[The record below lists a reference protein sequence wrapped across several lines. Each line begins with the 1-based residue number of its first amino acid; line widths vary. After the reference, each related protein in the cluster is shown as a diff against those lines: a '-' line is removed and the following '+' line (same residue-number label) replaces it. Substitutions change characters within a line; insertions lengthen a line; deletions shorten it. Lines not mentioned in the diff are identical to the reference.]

1 MINQTENSEQTTAGR
16 LQEVNETLALAL
28 KKADR
33 KKENCTLVAVSKT
46 KTADEIKEAI
56 SAGQRV
62 FGENRVQEA
71 ADKWPDILEGRG
83 DISLH
88 LIGPLQSNKAR
99 AAVNLFDVIETLD
112 REKLARALA
121 RVMQEENKFPKIYV
135 QVNTGEEDQKA
146 GVKPSE
152 LGALLKILHDDIDI
166 KIEGLMCIPPQNQE
180 PSLHFALLK
189 NLADKYNIKLL
200 SMGMS
205 SDFEIAAQLGATS
218 VRVGTRIFGGR
229 V

>member
-1 MINQTENSEQTTAGR
+1 MNNETENKEQTVSGR
-16 LQEVNETLALAL
+16 LQEVSEALALAL
-28 KKADR
+28 KKAGR
-33 KKENCTLVAVSKT
+33 EKESCDLVAVSKT
-46 KTADEIKEAI
+46 KTVGEIKEAI

-71 ADKWPDILEGRG
+71 ADKWPDIIEGCD

-135 QVNTGEEDQKA
+135 QVNTGEEVQKA

-152 LGALLKILHDDIDI
+152 LGAFLKTLRDDIGL
-166 KIEGLMCIPPQNQE
+166 KIEGLMCIPPQSEE

-189 NLADKYNIKLL
+189 NLADKYNIKSL